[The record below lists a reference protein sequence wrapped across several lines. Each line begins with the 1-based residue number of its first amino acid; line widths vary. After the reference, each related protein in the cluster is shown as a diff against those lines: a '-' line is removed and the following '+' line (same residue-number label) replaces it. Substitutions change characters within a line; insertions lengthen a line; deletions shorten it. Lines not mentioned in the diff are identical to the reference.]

1 MPGYY
6 FNVALKSSA
15 RMVDLLPMP
24 IPLIAALAG
33 AALGRATKK
42 TPKKKAVSKYTKR
55 NGTKVKAYT
64 KNA

>member
-1 MPGYY
+1 
-6 FNVALKSSA
+6 
-15 RMVDLLPMP
+15 MP
-24 IPLIAALAG
+24 IPLIAALVG

-42 TPKKKAVSKYTKR
+42 TPTKKAVSKYTKN

>member
-1 MPGYY
+1 VSPP
-6 FNVALKSSA
+6 KISA
-15 RMVDLLPMP
+15 RSADLEVMP
-24 IPLIAALAG
+24 IPLIAALVG

-42 TPKKKAVSKYTKR
+42 TPTKKAVSKYTKN